1 MRVRKCLKCP
11 NPATVSLTVGGPI
24 EVCAPCSMLH
34 VRYTVADL
42 CRRTEARTRLRSI
55 RAADGEPD
63 AEEIEAAAAETD

>member
-1 MRVRKCLKCP
+1 
-11 NPATVSLTVGGPI
+11 
-24 EVCAPCSMLH
+24 MLH